1 MKVLCSILSPTASP
15 AQTPTSAVSYPPG
28 VPRFQR
34 RSWSPVKQNWVL
46 SRRKRSENNTSQ
58 TMCTAVLPAPTHT
71 EVFPR
76 RRQKAAVAHAS
87 PPGCERLLRVT
98 WTAWHRGTAPST
110 PVLPG
115 QKEGTG
121 AAAQIRRKAWCH
133 PLSPHRL
140 LPSSAGRMTGISAE
154 SSVTPCPCATI
165 LIYPL
170 NQAPSMHTSIT
181 QSIKLCTVLGSGLHN
196 SYPISESMARRARCQ
211 VLLIHGTPREK

>member
-1 MKVLCSILSPTASP
+1 MLANKKYNPYLIKKYHIYRKMKVLCSIFSPTASP
-15 AQTPTSAVSYPPG
+15 AQTLTSAISYPPG

-121 AAAQIRRKAWCH
+121 AAAQIRRKA
-133 PLSPHRL
+133 
-140 LPSSAGRMTGISAE
+140 
-154 SSVTPCPCATI
+154 
-165 LIYPL
+165 
-170 NQAPSMHTSIT
+170 
-181 QSIKLCTVLGSGLHN
+181 
-196 SYPISESMARRARCQ
+196 
-211 VLLIHGTPREK
+211 